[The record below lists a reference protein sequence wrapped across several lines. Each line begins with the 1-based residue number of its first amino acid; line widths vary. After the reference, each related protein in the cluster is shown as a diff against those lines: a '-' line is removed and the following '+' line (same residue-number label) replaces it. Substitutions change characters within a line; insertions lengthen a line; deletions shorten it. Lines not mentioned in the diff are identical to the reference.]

1 MGKRR
6 VDCDQTILVW
16 HVLAFKRR
24 HIRDMGPELEALVTF
39 TAPRKSAMNQK
50 RGLRLAQILRIKN
63 IETYYDLVCAIRGV
77 SLAVEEGSVTA
88 ILGANGAGKSSIL
101 KTVMGLIED
110 QPDKGEIEFDGRP
123 IHGMDTED
131 IVRMGIGY
139 VPEGRD
145 VFEELTV
152 RENLAMGAYIRKDRD
167 GIRKDLDRVYE
178 YFPVLRDRNEQW
190 AGTLSGGEQQMLAIG
205 RALMAKPRLLI
216 LDEPS
221 LGLAPLLVRE
231 IFGIIRTINR
241 EGATVLLVEQNAR
254 MALSVADFGVIL
266 ENGRIVMKG
275 KAEELANDKDVQEFY
290 MGVKNEILVKG
301 YRRWKRKK
309 RWR

>member
-1 MGKRR
+1 MG
-6 VDCDQTILVW
+6 
-16 HVLAFKRR
+16 
-24 HIRDMGPELEALVTF
+24 E
-39 TAPRKSAMNQK
+39 
-50 RGLRLAQILRIKN
+50 ILRIRN
-63 IETYYDLVCAIRGV
+63 IETYYDLVCAVRGV
-77 SLAVEEGSVTA
+77 SMTVEEGGVTA
-88 ILGANGAGKSSIL
+88 ILGANGSGKSSIL

-123 IHGMDTED
+123 IHGAETED

-152 RENLAMGAYIRKDRD
+152 RENLAMGAYIRKDKNGVKRD
-167 GIRKDLDRVYE
+167 LARVYE
-178 YFPVLRDRNEQW
+178 YFPVLRDRTGQW
-190 AGTLSGGEQQMLAIG
+190 AGTLSGGEQQMLAMG
-205 RALMAKPRLLI
+205 RALMARPRLLL

-231 IFGIIRTINR
+231 IFGIIRSINR
-241 EGATVLLVEQNAR
+241 EGTTVLLVEQNAR
-254 MALSVADFGVIL
+254 MALSVADFGLIM

-275 KAEELANDKDVQEFY
+275 DAEELVNDKDVREFY
-290 MGVKNEILVKG
+290 MGARSEPSAKG

-309 RWR
+309 MWR